1 MPKSNYE
8 ATLDPDFSE
17 VNLAAGSIC
26 ENLGIQD
33 KARVSQ
39 RFTTRKKNCLTGY
52 AKISKE

>member
-26 ENLGIQD
+26 ANLGIQD

-39 RFTTRKKNCLTGY
+39 RLTTRKKNCLTGY